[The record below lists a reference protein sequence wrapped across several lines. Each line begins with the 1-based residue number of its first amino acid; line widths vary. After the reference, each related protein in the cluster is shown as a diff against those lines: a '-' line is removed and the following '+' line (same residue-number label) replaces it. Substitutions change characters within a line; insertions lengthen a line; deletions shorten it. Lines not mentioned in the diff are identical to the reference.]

1 MQDLQKSNKEKD
13 KQIAQL
19 RQHIEKRD
27 SILTKSINQT
37 KELLINKVLELR
49 AHSKFLCTWRYIIVF
64 GYEMRAHPMFEDQTR
79 SESVPYIK
87 ITS

>member
-49 AHSKFLCTWRYIIVF
+49 AHSKFLCTWCYIIVF
-64 GYEMRAHPMFEDQTR
+64 GYGNAHPKFEDQTR

>member
-37 KELLINKVLELR
+37 KELLINKVLELTTY
-49 AHSKFLCTWRYIIVF
+49 SKFLCTGRYIIVF
-64 GYEMRAHPMFEDQTR
+64 GNAHPMFEDQTR
-79 SESVPYIK
+79 FESVPYIK

>member
-64 GYEMRAHPMFEDQTR
+64 GYGNAHPMFEDQTR
-79 SESVPYIK
+79 FESVPYIK

>member
-49 AHSKFLCTWRYIIVF
+49 AHSKFLCTWRYIIAF
-64 GYEMRAHPMFEDQTR
+64 GYGNVHPMFEDQTR
-79 SESVPYIK
+79 FESVPYIK